1 MRCSNPRD
9 VICPKKREPSG
20 KAFAE
25 WGQCVFRKIAPLDLI
40 QGWIPVLR
48 PDFARAIR
56 PARGIAAAAI
66 VVDVSWGSFVT
77 AISATAGLL
86 VANWVAPRV

>member
-1 MRCSNPRD
+1 
-9 VICPKKREPSG
+9 
-20 KAFAE
+20 
-25 WGQCVFRKIAPLDLI
+25 LI

-86 VANWVAPRV
+86 VADWVAPRV